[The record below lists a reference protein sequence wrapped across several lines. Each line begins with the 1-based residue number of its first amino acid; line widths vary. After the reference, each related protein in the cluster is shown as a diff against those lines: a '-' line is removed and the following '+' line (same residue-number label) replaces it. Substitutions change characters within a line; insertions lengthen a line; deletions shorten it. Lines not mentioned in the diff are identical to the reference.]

1 LANAA
6 KSFVEGVPFKPMHFK
21 IRFDIMQVKSWPLWS
36 IPDGSDALKITA
48 CRISLIG
55 LLILTGCASVK
66 SPETNVVKTP
76 GSSETS
82 MSGTTPIVPI
92 AIEPVVPL
100 KVLHLGLALG
110 GGAARGFA
118 HVGVIQVLEEAG
130 IQPDLVVGTSAGS
143 LVAALYASGKNS
155 AQLRRVAETMEE
167 AEITDWMMPILNRG
181 ALRGE
186 ALARYVNTQV
196 GGRLIEHMKIPL
208 GIVATDLHNGD
219 PMLFRRGN
227 TGSAVRASSA
237 VPAVFQPVKIGTREY
252 VDGGLVSPVPVR
264 QAREMGAN
272 VIIAVDISTDPE
284 GSPASDTFQILMQT
298 FNIMGKSLNTVLL
311 KDADVV
317 VKPALMGVKS
327 ADFAARRKSIEAGRE
342 AMLKAMPKLKE
353 VLRGYAAKP

>member
-1 LANAA
+1 
-6 KSFVEGVPFKPMHFK
+6 M
-21 IRFDIMQVKSWPLWS
+21 
-36 IPDGSDALKITA
+36 
-48 CRISLIG
+48 SLIAV
-55 LLILTGCASVK
+55 LVLTGCASVK
-66 SPETNVVKTP
+66 APETNVLKTP
-76 GSSETS
+76 GAIETTTS
-82 MSGTTPIVPI
+82 TTPAVPI
-92 AIEPVVPL
+92 AAEPVVPL

-110 GGAARGFA
+110 SGAARGFA

-196 GGRLIEHMKIPL
+196 GGRLIEQMKIPL
-208 GIVATDLHNGD
+208 GIVATDLHNGE

-272 VIIAVDISTDPE
+272 VVIAVDISTDPE

-317 VKPALMGVKS
+317 VRPALMGVKS

-342 AMLKAMPKLKE
+342 AMLKALPKLKE
-353 VLRGYAAKP
+353 VLSGYAAKP